1 MHRNKALQYGSLRA
15 NFIDFFDL
23 DSEINAIVGAVK
35 VLHVEG
41 SIFSVKY
48 GSIFSVKYGGG
59 VINKIQGPVLP
70 IMSQFSSKYHT

>member
-1 MHRNKALQYGSLRA
+1 MHRNKALQYGSQRA

-23 DSEINAIVGAVK
+23 DSETNAIVGAVK
-35 VLHVEG
+35 VLHVE
-41 SIFSVKY
+41 

-70 IMSQFSSKYHT
+70 IISQFSSKHHT

>member
-1 MHRNKALQYGSLRA
+1 MHRNKALQYGSQRA
-15 NFIDFFDL
+15 NFIDFFDH
-23 DSEINAIVGAVK
+23 DSEIDAIVGAAK

-41 SIFSVKY
+41 SIFS
-48 GSIFSVKYGGG
+48 IKYGGG

>member
-1 MHRNKALQYGSLRA
+1 MHRNKASQYGSQRA

-41 SIFSVKY
+41 NIFS
-48 GSIFSVKYGGG
+48 FKYGGG

>member
-1 MHRNKALQYGSLRA
+1 MHRNKALQYGSQRA

-48 GSIFSVKYGGG
+48 GGG

>member
-1 MHRNKALQYGSLRA
+1 MAVNVQISL
-15 NFIDFFDL
+15 IFFYL

-35 VLHVEG
+35 VLHVE
-41 SIFSVKY
+41 